1 MAELSS
7 TSASALCTDYL
18 VVVIDIDVFPVSKI
32 YRILVF
38 NFVRNAIK
46 LTHNLSIASDIDKV
60 DLNKSPKPAMH

>member
-18 VVVIDIDVFPVSKI
+18 VVIYIDVFPVSKI

-46 LTHNLSIASDIDKV
+46 LTHNFSIASDIDKV